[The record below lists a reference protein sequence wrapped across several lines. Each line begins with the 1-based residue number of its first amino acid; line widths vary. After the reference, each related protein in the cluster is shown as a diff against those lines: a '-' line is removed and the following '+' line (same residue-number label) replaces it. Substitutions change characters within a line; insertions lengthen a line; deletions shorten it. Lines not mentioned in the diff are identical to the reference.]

1 MEKKFRHMKF
11 EVMQPKIKT
20 TGNSSTWMNHTGS
33 VVVECY
39 GPDQLIQS
47 FISEFRG
54 GEEGLKGG
62 KGLITL
68 SPEKRGVIREG
79 MAYLRG
85 AGGEV
90 LIEN

>member
-1 MEKKFRHMKF
+1 M
-11 EVMQPKIKT
+11 
-20 TGNSSTWMNHTGS
+20 
-33 VVVECY
+33 ECY

-85 AGGEV
+85 AGGRGLNRKLTV
-90 LIEN
+90 FPLGLFYFHDHPLI